1 MPVPFDPYAE
11 LLALARAL
19 DAAGLEYALCG
30 GLALAV
36 YGAPRATRDIDLLV
50 SPAQIDAIKAL
61 ARTLGYTF
69 AALPMQLHGGI
80 TLWRQTRL
88 IGVHPLM
95 LDLLLLPEGQSEVFD
110 QRVRLSVEGGSLQV
124 VTRDGLVVLKTTAG
138 RPQDLVDIQRLME
151 LEHD

>member
-36 YGAPRATRDIDLLV
+36 YGAPRATRDIDL
-50 SPAQIDAIKAL
+50 
-61 ARTLGYTF
+61 
-69 AALPMQLHGGI
+69 
-80 TLWRQTRL
+80 
-88 IGVHPLM
+88 
-95 LDLLLLPEGQSEVFD
+95 FD
-110 QRVRLSVEGGSLQV
+110 QRVRLGVEGGSLQV
-124 VTRDGLVVLKTTAG
+124 VTRDGLIVLKTTAG

-151 LEHD
+151 LERD